1 MNTDPIADMLTR
13 LRNATRVG
21 IVTVRMPASKVKF
34 AISKILVN
42 EGLILSCEIEA
53 SSPQDT
59 LKIEMK
65 YDEDGP
71 PALTQLKRIS
81 KPGLRVYSKAPDIPL
96 VMGGVATVIV
106 STSQGLMTGRAA
118 YRKHLGG
125 EVICYA
131 W

>member
-13 LRNATRVG
+13 LRNAARVG
-21 IVTVRMPASKVKF
+21 IVTVRMPSSKIKF
-34 AISKILVN
+34 EIGKILVA
-42 EGLILSCEIEA
+42 EGLILGCEVEA
-53 SSPQDT
+53 GSPQDT
-59 LKIEMK
+59 LKIELK
-65 YDEDGP
+65 YGEDRQS
-71 PALTQLKRIS
+71 ALTQLKRIS
-81 KPGLRVYSKAPDIPL
+81 KPGLRVYSKAQDIPL

-125 EVICYA
+125 EIMCYA